1 MDEPGFTGW
10 VAGRQRQLLRSAC
23 LLTGDLHRAE
33 DLVQEALT
41 KVALRI
47 IARDN
52 ITWWRRRRDVPTDV
66 VDGGSVGEEPEIPLV
81 VRRALARWWR
91 LPYPEGFVRRE
102 YHLPEVLPLDAGRLW
117 LGRGNRSWFVDVD
130 RARVEEHRVSLQST
144 VWGGGD
150 TYVATSDAFNP
161 PMDALSVGPLGAPLR
176 SFRTNGLGTL
186 SDVVA
191 DTRSLAAVRGACV
204 GSGPQRRGLMAL
216 DLDDLSTRGYLG
228 IRDPTLTFTCG
239 SALET
244 LAWVDADTV
253 LGSVATLLP
262 ANGLGRRTLFTW
274 NVETGDLRRVGAV
287 PGNGV
292 FDVASLLLFDWP
304 VGVVE

>member
-1 MDEPGFTGW
+1 M
-10 VAGRQRQLLRSAC
+10 
-23 LLTGDLHRAE
+23 RA
-33 DLVQEALT
+33 T
-41 KVALRI
+41 
-47 IARDN
+47 
-52 ITWWRRRRDVPTDV
+52 
-66 VDGGSVGEEPEIPLV
+66 
-81 VRRALARWWR
+81 RWWR
-91 LPYPEGFVRRE
+91 LPYPEGIVRRE
-102 YHLPEVLPLDAGRLW
+102 YHRPEVLPLDAGRLW

-150 TYVATSDAFNP
+150 TCVATSDAFNP
-161 PMDALSVGPLGAPLR
+161 PMDALSAGPLGAPLR

-186 SDVVA
+186 SDAVA

-228 IRDPTLTFTCG
+228 IRDPTLTSTCG

-244 LAWVDADTV
+244 LAWVDGDTV

-262 ANGLGRRTLFTW
+262 ANGLGRRTLFT
-274 NVETGDLRRVGAV
+274 
-287 PGNGV
+287 
-292 FDVASLLLFDWP
+292 
-304 VGVVE
+304 